1 MKKVLGIVA
10 MFGLLVMTSLTSGC
24 LSIWSESCSRD
35 ELTLKK
41 AVLSNNE
48 RAIRAV
54 RLGDNGVGFGIDI
67 SNLEAL
73 TYHPVRQIGA
83 AIGDAALI
91 YGAYEGVRSFTDNS
105 SHEESTTVGR
115 DNINVNGDGNTV
127 NVGNSKTEPAQ

>member
-1 MKKVLGIVA
+1 MKKALGIAA
-10 MFGLLVMTSLTSGC
+10 MLGLLVMNSGC
-24 LSIWSESCSRD
+24 FSVWSESCSRD

-83 AIGDAALI
+83 ALGDAALL
-91 YGAYEGVRSFTDNS
+91 YGAYEGVKSITDNS
-105 SHEESTTVGR
+105 NHTSTSTVGR
-115 DNINVNGDGNTV
+115 DNININGDGNTV
-127 NVGNSKTEPAQ
+127 KVGNSSTETPAP